1 MSDAE
6 WGNLI
11 TIFIYVT
18 IFRLLYILFIHWIY
32 FIFNTKCLFNL
43 DKDDQAFT
51 KVVRKDKW
59 EGEDEDDVKD
69 NWDDE
74 DEEKEEEISKSA
86 VTQQVATKNQKK
98 KSKFDVRIEEKED
111 NRPKTAEEI
120 LADKLE
126 KQRLQ
131 EESDLRLA
139 KEAFGTGTG
148 SDVSFDV
155 SLSSK
160 NDFDAFKKN
169 LVDKL
174 ATVEKSPHYVAFLEN
189 MFRELCVSL
198 QADDIKRISNNLNA
212 LWNEK
217 VKAQKV
223 NWISNFFFISY

>member
-1 MSDAE
+1 M
-6 WGNLI
+6 
-11 TIFIYVT
+11 
-18 IFRLLYILFIHWIY
+18 
-32 FIFNTKCLFNL
+32 
-43 DKDDQAFT
+43 
-51 KVVRKDKW
+51 
-59 EGEDEDDVKD
+59 
-69 NWDDE
+69 
-74 DEEKEEEISKSA
+74 
-86 VTQQVATKNQKK
+86 
-98 KSKFDVRIEEKED
+98 
-111 NRPKTAEEI
+111 
-120 LADKLE
+120 
-126 KQRLQ
+126 Q

-223 NWISNFFFISY
+223 KLNKFFFFFYLILTCN